1 MGLLALADARTEIAC
16 QDDSDHRPLPLRTTR
31 STARWRGA
39 FGAIAAPVLGLLVG
53 GIESEV
59 RRVRQRRE
67 VERALREW
75 DQLAAAA
82 AATRAAGG
90 SLVELLQSRGYRVY
104 EVRQWLLRHLE
115 A

>member
-1 MGLLALADARTEIAC
+1 MPRRL
-16 QDDSDHRPLPLRTTR
+16 RP
-31 STARWRGA
+31 STAAATNDPLDSTLAWA